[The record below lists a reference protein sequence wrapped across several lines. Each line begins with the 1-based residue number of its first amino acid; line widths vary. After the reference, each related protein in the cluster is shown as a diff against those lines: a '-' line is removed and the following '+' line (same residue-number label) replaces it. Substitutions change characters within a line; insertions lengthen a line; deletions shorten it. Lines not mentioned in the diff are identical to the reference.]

1 MRKNIFL
8 FNLILIMLI
17 TLNCNMA
24 YAEPNEST
32 EQNEEIENEPY
43 KTLEELNALLREKET
58 LLFELN
64 LKLKTMQL
72 TNSSEIRVAK
82 KDIARI
88 KTALNAKRRA

>member
-1 MRKNIFL
+1 MK
-8 FNLILIMLI
+8 
-17 TLNCNMA
+17 
-24 YAEPNEST
+24 YT
-32 EQNEEIENEPY
+32 EINT
-43 KTLEELNALLREKET
+43 KTLEELNTLLKEKET

-64 LKLKTMQL
+64 LKLRTMQL

>member
-1 MRKNIFL
+1 MK
-8 FNLILIMLI
+8 
-17 TLNCNMA
+17 
-24 YAEPNEST
+24 YT
-32 EQNEEIENEPY
+32 EINT

-88 KTALNAKRRA
+88 KTDLNAKRRA

>member
-1 MRKNIFL
+1 MK
-8 FNLILIMLI
+8 
-17 TLNCNMA
+17 
-24 YAEPNEST
+24 YT
-32 EQNEEIENEPY
+32 EINT
-43 KTLEELNALLREKET
+43 KTIEELNTLLKEKET

-64 LKLKTMQL
+64 LKLRTMQL

>member
-1 MRKNIFL
+1 MKYTDIN
-8 FNLILIMLI
+8 
-17 TLNCNMA
+17 A
-24 YAEPNEST
+24 
-32 EQNEEIENEPY
+32 
-43 KTLEELNALLREKET
+43 KTVEELKFLLKEKEM

-88 KTALNAKRRA
+88 KTALNEKGRV